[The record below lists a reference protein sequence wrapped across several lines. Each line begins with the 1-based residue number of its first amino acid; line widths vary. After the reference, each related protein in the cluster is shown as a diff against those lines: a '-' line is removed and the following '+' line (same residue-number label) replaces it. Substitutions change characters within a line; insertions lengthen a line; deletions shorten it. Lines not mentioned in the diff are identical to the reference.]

1 MLVNQNTYAENIQV
15 YWAPGVVSQQTNMK
29 AATAL
34 ISGQPAK
41 RSGGEIVAI
50 ASTDIPDGFV
60 LHTVDAD
67 EYVVL
72 VANISKVQ
80 LKINSDIH
88 AAVTFS
94 VDDTVYWSTVNSN
107 YTNAAVTSDT
117 VEIGKVVAV
126 EADYIIVVLK

>member
-50 ASTDIPDGFV
+50 ANTDIPDGFV

>member
-1 MLVNQNTYAENIQV
+1 MLVNQNTYAENMQV

-29 AATAL
+29 AAAAL
-34 ISGQPAK
+34 TSGQPAK
-41 RSGGEIVAI
+41 RSGGDIAAI
-50 ASTDIPDGFV
+50 ANTDTPDGFV
-60 LHTVDAD
+60 LHSVAAD

-88 AAVTFS
+88 ADVTFS

-107 YTNAAVTSDT
+107 YTNASAASDT

-126 EADYIIVVLK
+126 ETDYIIVVLK